1 MGDSMLG
8 DPNTLLFPRTLLFT
22 SQSHSFFS
30 LGLVPLFSFVLSLE
44 LPTPIFSFYSL
55 IYNLRWVEVSW
66 LFLIISGNGGP
77 IPTFLSG
84 LSGCFVGNDGNG
96 IETSSCHQK
105 AVRQRHSLRQYRDA
119 GTLYPAILLLGRTH
133 FRHSKH
139 SSPNMVFWFKPGVKV
154 CSDRGH

>member
-55 IYNLRWVEVSW
+55 IYNLR
-66 LFLIISGNGGP
+66 
-77 IPTFLSG
+77 
-84 LSGCFVGNDGNG
+84 
-96 IETSSCHQK
+96 
-105 AVRQRHSLRQYRDA
+105 
-119 GTLYPAILLLGRTH
+119 
-133 FRHSKH
+133 
-139 SSPNMVFWFKPGVKV
+139 
-154 CSDRGH
+154 